1 VKRINAIAADLM
13 KRRSDEIYKQELRG
27 GSIRSVVYSFPD
39 GATME
44 LSDSPFGGAAIGIYA
59 ADLATV
65 HFRDRA
71 RSYQAFGPVPI
82 DPSGVG
88 CPPGE
93 CPWYGR
99 GRKKSGLAIR

>member
-1 VKRINAIAADLM
+1 M

-59 ADLATV
+59 AD
-65 HFRDRA
+65 
-71 RSYQAFGPVPI
+71 Q
-82 DPSGVG
+82 
-88 CPPGE
+88 
-93 CPWYGR
+93 
-99 GRKKSGLAIR
+99 